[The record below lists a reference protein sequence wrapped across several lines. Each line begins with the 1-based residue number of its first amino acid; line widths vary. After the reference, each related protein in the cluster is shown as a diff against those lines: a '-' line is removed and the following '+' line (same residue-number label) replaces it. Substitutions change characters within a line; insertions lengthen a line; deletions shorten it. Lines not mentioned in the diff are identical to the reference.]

1 MAGLGSLRNPRVRV
15 RASTVGGHPEDGVAD
30 VDAAALPADAGSTV
44 ISAADRLGR
53 RTVEVTV
60 GGWRY
65 EFEVE
70 AEARATLRERATRPR
85 PGVGQSG
92 DHLEIR
98 AIMPGRI
105 VSIAVG
111 AGEEV
116 EVGQTLL
123 VVEAMKM
130 QNDLRAP
137 RAGIVHS
144 ITVAAGSPVE
154 LGDILA
160 VLR

>member
-1 MAGLGSLRNPRVRV
+1 M
-15 RASTVGGHPEDGVAD
+15 
-30 VDAAALPADAGSTV
+30 

-53 RTVEVTV
+53 RTVEVSV

-70 AEARATLRERATRPR
+70 AEAKATLRERGTRSR
-85 PGVGQSG
+85 RGVGQSG
-92 DHLEIR
+92 DHLEVR

-105 VSIAVG
+105 ISIAVG
-111 AGEEV
+111 AGEKV

-144 ITVAAGSPVE
+144 VAVAAGSTVE

-160 VLR
+160 ILR